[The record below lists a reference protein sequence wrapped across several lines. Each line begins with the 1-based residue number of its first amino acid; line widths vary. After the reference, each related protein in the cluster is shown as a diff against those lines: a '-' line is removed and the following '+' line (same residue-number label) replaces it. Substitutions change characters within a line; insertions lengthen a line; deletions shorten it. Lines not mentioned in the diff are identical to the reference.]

1 MKKLLSVLLVMLMA
15 LTLTACSSKKE
26 ETVTETVEEPT
37 NDVITTIGDYTL
49 VNPGYLTV
57 SVSTDF
63 APYEF
68 VDLTKDGQDKYV
80 GSDISFAKFV
90 ADSLGLELMIKPM
103 DFDIAQTAVNSGISD
118 VAISGISYTDE
129 RAASYL
135 FTDCYYA
142 TSDGGQVVVVSAD
155 KADQFPDLASLNVE
169 GLKIGAQNGALQQA
183 LVLEQ
188 LPNATMVAIDDL
200 NAAYD
205 ALKSGALDGV
215 AVDSVVGTTL
225 ENSDSSK
232 YKVCPEWFAWE
243 TEGNYAMVKQGN
255 TDLAN
260 AINKA
265 IASMAN
271 GQYEEWIDAAD
282 ALFAQLGENA
292 AETIVSEE
300 E

>member
-1 MKKLLSVLLVMLMA
+1 MV
-15 LTLTACSSKKE
+15 LTLAGCSSKEATVVEDTTPE
-26 ETVTETVEEPT
+26 EVTTMVG
-37 NDVITTIGDYTL
+37 NYTL

-68 VDLTKDGQDKYV
+68 VDLTKEGQEKYV
-80 GSDISFAKFV
+80 GSDIEFAKFV
-90 ADSLGLELMIKPM
+90 AESLGLELLVKPM
-103 DFDIAQTAVNSGISD
+103 DFDIAQTAVNNGISD

-142 TSDGGQVVVVSAD
+142 TSEGGQVVIVSAD
-155 KADQFPDLASLNVE
+155 KAAEFNTLAALNVE

-200 NAAYD
+200 NSAYD
-205 ALKSGALDGV
+205 ALNSGALDGV
-215 AVDSVVGTTL
+215 AVDSIVGSTL
-225 ENSDSSK
+225 VNSDSSK
-232 YKVCPEWFAWE
+232 YAMCDEWFAWD

-255 TDLAN
+255 TDLAD

-265 IASMAN
+265 IASMAK
-271 GQYEEWIDAAD
+271 GQYEAWIDAAD
-282 ALFAQLGENA
+282 ALFAQLGDNA
-292 AETIVSEE
+292 AEAIVSEE